1 MQLTEIE
8 NEIPFV
14 HPVRRVN
21 SPITRRILI
30 QKKEDSTRRE
40 TMKEPIKNK
49 EVYEQPVIEVV
60 EFELEDSIATSG
72 QSVVGLAC
80 GEETY

>member
-1 MQLTEIE
+1 
-8 NEIPFV
+8 
-14 HPVRRVN
+14 
-21 SPITRRILI
+21 
-30 QKKEDSTRRE
+30 
-40 TMKEPIKNK
+40 MKEPIKNK